1 VKDSI
6 LIISQV
12 FVPDPAAV
20 GQYMADAAIELAR
33 RGHRVRVLTSASG
46 FEDPSRK
53 YPRRENMQGV
63 DVIRLPLS
71 SFGKNSMALRML
83 GAISFV
89 IMAFLRGLFM
99 PGIRNVLVSTSPP
112 FAPAVALALRWLRG
126 VRVTYWAMDLNP
138 DQAVAMG
145 MMSPNA
151 LLVRAMRAMYRGILK
166 HADRIIT
173 LDTYMGDRLKTKGEV
188 GDRLVVLPLWP
199 HEDHL
204 EAVPHNA
211 NPFRREHGLDGKF
224 VFMYSGNMT
233 NASPLTTLLDAIVQL
248 RDRDD
253 LVFMFIGGGAGKAE
267 IERYVTEHRLTN
279 VVLLP
284 YQPLAQLKYSLSAA
298 DVHIV
303 SLGNRM
309 VGILHPCKIYGAMSV
324 ARPVL
329 LLGPERSHVWS
340 MLSENNGGWRVDHGQ
355 ADTARELIEK
365 IAKQDP
371 NSLAQAGARCAD
383 AIRTSYNK
391 EHLCAAFC
399 DEVTGVVP
407 AIASAVPVGV
417 GQE

>member
-1 VKDSI
+1 
-6 LIISQV
+6 
-12 FVPDPAAV
+12 
-20 GQYMADAAIELAR
+20 
-33 RGHRVRVLTSASG
+33 
-46 FEDPSRK
+46 
-53 YPRRENMQGV
+53 
-63 DVIRLPLS
+63 
-71 SFGKNSMALRML
+71 
-83 GAISFV
+83 
-89 IMAFLRGLFM
+89 MAFLRALFM
-99 PGIRNVLVSTSPP
+99 PNVRNVLVSTSPP

-145 MMSPNA
+145 LMSPNA

-166 HADRIIT
+166 RADRIIT
-173 LDTYMGDRLKTKGEV
+173 LDTYMADRLKTKGQV

-204 EAVPHNA
+204 EAVPHRS

-248 RDRDD
+248 RDRED

-279 VVLLP
+279 VRVLP

-309 VGILHPCKIYGAMSV
+309 VGILHPCKVYGAMSV
-324 ARPVL
+324 SRPVL

-340 MLSENNGGWRVDHGQ
+340 ILSANDGGWRVDHGQ
-355 ADTARELIEK
+355 VDKARDLIEE
-365 IAKQDP
+365 IAAHAPDM
-371 NSLAQAGARCAD
+371 LEQAGTRCAD
-383 AIRTSYNK
+383 AIRTSYSK
-391 EHLCAAFC
+391 EHLCGAFC

-407 AIASAVPVGV
+407 VAAHAVTAGV